1 MAPPSFPPDDLRQIV
16 QEVATLLKERKETVS
31 VAETVCSSCSPTSHI
46 LMCTSQAAGGLIS
59 AALLSFP
66 GASTYYKG
74 GLTLYTLESRIAFA
88 GWTQDSIKNY
98 TGPTPDIVSGLA
110 EHTRKMLGSRY
121 TVSESGT
128 AGPTG
133 GQTRNRTPGYVA
145 LAVAREGGE
154 TVTREV
160 ETGSSEREANMVAF
174 AVEGL
179 RLVRDVIKGEGK
191 V

>member
-1 MAPPSFPPDDLRQIV
+1 M
-16 QEVATLLKERKETVS
+16 
-31 VAETVCSSCSPTSHI
+31 
-46 LMCTSQAAGGLIS
+46 IS
-59 AALLSFP
+59 ATLLSFP
-66 GASTYYKG
+66 GASGYYKG

-88 GWTQDSIKNY
+88 GWTEANTQGYK
-98 TGPTPDIVSGLA
+98 GPTPEIVTGLA
-110 EHTRKMLGSRY
+110 EHTRKTLGSTY

-160 ETGSSEREANMVAF
+160 ESGSSDREANMVRF

-179 RLVRDVIKGEGK
+179 KLVRDVIKGEGK
-191 V
+191 L